1 MIGKLLRLLSSSS
14 FKEDLWS
21 LTFVRY
27 LFWFASLGASAF
39 IYALLNPLLGAK
51 LYMRSYRLI
60 LEYKSTN
67 TLSSLLL
74 PAYHRIFKIILGH
87 SQHSGNKILCS
98 FYESSAHSDIISY
111 FRELPLE
118 YRVSLKYPRQND
130 FPERQGD
137 LMVLKPANQIT
148 GEKGVLL
155 IKFTESIAKFAAL
168 YDLRRVADQYMLLLE
183 PSSWG
188 YQNVNF
194 LYLNHLPTPMF
205 IECPY
210 EKDFRFI
217 QRSFPNFIP
226 VRLGSGDWIDSN
238 LFRDGHKNKKIFDLI
253 MVGSWSTVKR
263 HDVLL
268 KAVRQLPSNFHCRIA
283 LVGYPIH
290 GRTIKDIRAD
300 VARYGLESQTDI
312 YDSIPNEQVA
322 DLLRQSK
329 VYVLLS
335 KSEGANRAV
344 YEALLSGN
352 LIVVSDENKGVNR
365 DIINPHTGFLSN
377 DENLPDVLLKAID
390 QYPQYHTAKWANH
403 NTGYV
408 LSTHKLNAIIK
419 KVVTARGEPWTKDL
433 YQRINRPNLL
443 YANDHDRIESLS
455 AYNGL
460 RKLLIN

>member
-1 MIGKLLRLLSSSS
+1 M
-14 FKEDLWS
+14 
-21 LTFVRY
+21 RY
-27 LFWFASLGASAF
+27 LYWISNLWVSAF
-39 IYALLNPLLGAK
+39 IYCLVDPFLGAK
-51 LYMRSYRLI
+51 LYLQSYRLL
-60 LEYKSTN
+60 LEYKTST
-67 TLSSLLL
+67 TLSSLLVST
-74 PAYHRIFKIILGH
+74 YHILFKIILRH
-87 SQHSGNKILCS
+87 SEYPANKIIYA
-98 FYESSAHSDIISY
+98 FYKSSACRDISKY
-111 FRELPLE
+111 FQKLPIE
-118 YRVSLKYPRQND
+118 YRVSLKYPREND

-137 LMVLKPANQIT
+137 LMVLKPSNELT

-155 IKFTESIAKFAAL
+155 IKFTESIAKFTAL
-168 YDLRRVADQYMLLLE
+168 YDLRRVADRYMLLLE

-194 LYLNHLPTPMF
+194 LYLNHLPTQMF

-210 EKDFRFI
+210 ENDFSFI
-217 QRSFPNFIP
+217 QSSFPKFTP
-226 VRLGSGDWIDSN
+226 ARLGSGDWIDTK
-238 LFRDGHKNKKIFDLI
+238 LFRDGHKHCKKYDFI

-263 HDVLL
+263 HDILL
-268 KAVRQLPSNFHCRIA
+268 NAVSQLASSFRCRIA

-290 GRTIKDIRAD
+290 GRTIKDIRAE
-300 VARYGLESQTDI
+300 VARYGVESQTDI

-352 LIVVSDENKGVNR
+352 VIVVSDENKGVNR
-365 DIINPHTGFLSN
+365 DIINPHTGFLCN

-390 QYPQYHTAKWANH
+390 QYPRYHTARWANN

-408 LSTHKLNAIIK
+408 LSTHRLNALIK
-419 KVVTARGEPWTKDL
+419 KVATSRGEPWTKDI

-455 AYNGL
+455 SYDGL
-460 RKLLIN
+460 RKFLIN